1 MLEFI
6 SRYFLLFIAFSCI
19 GWCMEMVVTF
29 LGTKKVVN
37 RGFLVGPVCPI
48 YGWGGILL
56 NLLLRKYI
64 YDPIVLFVMSM
75 LICSILEYFTSYI
88 MEKMFK
94 ARWWDYSN
102 KKFHINGRI
111 CLSNCIAFGVLGL
124 LIVKFVAPFFYGV
137 IDSFSINVMYIVSG
151 VLAIIFFTDLIV
163 SFNVIS
169 SFKNTAKS
177 INKDSTAEITKKVK
191 EILISRGGLYK
202 RLVSAFNFEASEKL
216 LLDIQN
222 RVVNTVKK
230 AQDFAKDSK
239 DKVTKIVKDNIKFE
253 DKKNIKK

>member
-1 MLEFI
+1 MINFI
-6 SRYFLLFIAFSCI
+6 CKYFVLFIAFSFI

-29 LGTKKVVN
+29 IGTKKLVN

-64 YDPIVLFVMSM
+64 NDPIVLFVMSL
-75 LICSILEYFTSYI
+75 LICSVLEYFTSYI

-94 ARWWDYSN
+94 ARWWDYSD
-102 KKFHINGRI
+102 KKFHVNGRI

-124 LIVKFVAPFFYGV
+124 LIVKFVAPFFYGIV
-137 IDSFSINVMYIVSG
+137 GSFSNIVLYIISG
-151 VLAIIFFTDLIV
+151 VLALVFFTDLIV

-169 SFKNTAKS
+169 GFKKTAKS
-177 INKDSTAEITKKVK
+177 INKDSTAEITKKVR

-216 LLDIQN
+216 IIDIQN

-239 DKVTKIVKDNIKFE
+239 DKVTKIVKDNIHLE
-253 DKKNIKK
+253 DKKNIEK